1 MRSSNFIKL
10 ALFSLCVVVLTG
22 CLTNPITGNIGP
34 SWTVPMGAPLAS
46 NTVYLS
52 DVINDQFETRDDLYV
67 FYQEADFSIN
77 LAEYVRFDFAED
89 IDSGI
94 EFTIPGEE
102 IKVEISLAD
111 LNMNLDDIDQFQ
123 SIGFAQG
130 TLAITF
136 PNDPDWHTDSIT
148 IDGKPLAVADN
159 NLAGQVI
166 NNDSK
171 IAIVASSDAPNPNLP
186 NTARISFSNTE
197 LASFKG
203 CLHTIEISA
212 DDFNLDLNLDLELP
226 EAVESALSGVEWLDA
241 SLFLTINNKTNLPI
255 NMEQLKINF
264 IGASGSSY
272 LSFTDKGENGA
283 IITKEG
289 TKTTYTFKPTKGK
302 EHPIISAIQSIPDAI
317 KLEGS
322 IVVGQDD
329 QDDSVDLQFADL
341 EVVVGFDL
349 ASQITFNVD
358 QVESIIVGPFDVQPD
373 EDLADNIEEFIE
385 SAYLYARVTN
395 NFPLGVGLVLE
406 LSESEDNWENA
417 TQISI
422 GDMPKGEESTLV
434 FPVEQPL
441 IDLIRNGGYTR
452 VQVTLLGTGSQDY
465 AIRASDYL
473 KFALWAEVR
482 VKINH

>member
-1 MRSSNFIKL
+1 M
-10 ALFSLCVVVLTG
+10 
-22 CLTNPITGNIGP
+22 
-34 SWTVPMGAPLAS
+34 
-46 NTVYLS
+46 
-52 DVINDQFETRDDLYV
+52 
-67 FYQEADFSIN
+67 
-77 LAEYVRFDFAED
+77 
-89 IDSGI
+89 
-94 EFTIPGEE
+94 
-102 IKVEISLAD
+102 
-111 LNMNLDDIDQFQ
+111 
-123 SIGFAQG
+123 
-130 TLAITF
+130 
-136 PNDPDWHTDSIT
+136 
-148 IDGKPLAVADN
+148 
-159 NLAGQVI
+159 
-166 NNDSK
+166 
-171 IAIVASSDAPNPNLP
+171 
-186 NTARISFSNTE
+186 
-197 LASFKG
+197 
-203 CLHTIEISA
+203 
-212 DDFNLDLNLDLELP
+212 
-226 EAVESALSGVEWLDA
+226 SGVEWLDA

-322 IVVGQDD
+322 IVVGEDEC
-329 QDDSVDLQFADL
+329 VDLQFADL